1 MVVHTQGGTLDCL
14 EVPSADTSLPSA
26 QAVWSPIL
34 ALRTFVEPLTSAAS
48 AAFRN
53 FQISFH
59 EQQESAQV
67 GSGEG
72 AATAAVG
79 GAGSW
84 NEENAGDGESRRSC
98 TAIVVAPEEA
108 KSAIVYGPGAV
119 VELGDFGHDRS
130 AETKAEAEIEVGLRR
145 VEV

>member
-1 MVVHTQGGTLDCL
+1 MVVHTHGGTLDCL
-14 EVPSADTSLPSA
+14 EVPNTDATLPSA

-59 EQQESAQV
+59 DQQESAQL
-67 GSGEG
+67 GSGEL

-79 GAGSW
+79 GAGSGD
-84 NEENAGDGESRRSC
+84 EENAGDGESRRSC

-108 KSAIVYGPGAV
+108 QSAVVYGPGAG

-130 AETKAEAEIEVGLRR
+130 AETKSEAGIEVGLRR